1 MGPRLVPLVIVAAI
15 LGFVGASAGTALA
28 PEYPRLWNASVGLVI
43 LGGITPLIYAVN
55 ARIVPVFSR
64 RDWQRPEL
72 MKAAMILAL
81 ASGWLT
87 FLGRAGG
94 WGFIEATGLTAALAG
109 GLAFMV
115 SIVSLFRSPVTE
127 RPSPPPPFEEQRTI
141 DKVAIQFTRLAGIWL
156 IIGLVVGLMMVIWTP
171 SFGRWELVW
180 AHAMLLGWFLSM
192 ASGVSYHVLSRW
204 TGQQWRWPRLPG
216 IHLRLVQLGLPVML
230 LALALDTQ
238 WLFFVAGP
246 IQTIALLLYVANVL
260 PQARHLPTIP
270 RIGVTAAA
278 WMLVIGAT
286 LGAGFA
292 LDPVNHVTLRFT
304 HAQTNLFGW
313 AGLLVCGVGYYLFPR
328 FAGYALAWPR
338 LAKIQMAVLVI
349 SVVANATIWWWFIS
363 RDAGIQPWLIGTG
376 LLITLSIATYGAI
389 IGKTFFAASP
399 TSVGSSV
406 QLQRNRT
413 TQLMRS
419 RV

>member
-15 LGFVGASAGTALA
+15 LGFAGASAGTALA
-28 PEYPRLWNASVGLVI
+28 PEFPRLWNASVGLVI
-43 LGGITPLIYAVN
+43 LGGITPMIYAVN

-72 MKAAMILAL
+72 MKAAMILAIS
-81 ASGWLT
+81 SGWVTFAGRAAGLT
-87 FLGRAGG
+87 FVE
-94 WGFIEATGLTAALAG
+94 GFGLAIALAG

-115 SIVSLFRSPVTE
+115 SIITLFRSPIAE
-127 RPSPPPPFEEQRTI
+127 RPAPPPPFPEQRAI
-141 DKVAIQFTRLAGIWL
+141 DQTAIQFTRLAGIWL
-156 IIGLVVGLMMVIWTP
+156 IVGLVVGLMIVVWTP

-204 TGQQWRWPRLPG
+204 TGQRWRWPRLPL

-238 WLFFVAGP
+238 WLFFIAGP
-246 IQTIALLLYVANVL
+246 AQTIALLLFIANVL
-260 PQARHLPTIP
+260 PQARHLTIVP
-270 RIGVTAAA
+270 RIGVTAAS

-292 LDPVNHVTLRFT
+292 VDPINHVTLRFT

-313 AGLLVCGVGYYLFPR
+313 AGLLICGVGYYLFPR
-328 FAGYALAWPR
+328 FAGQALAWPR
-338 LAKIQMAVLVI
+338 LAKIQMSVLIVAVVL
-349 SVVANATIWWWFIS
+349 NATIWWWYVS
-363 RDAGIQPWLIGTG
+363 RDPAIQNLLITTG
-376 LLITLSIATYGAI
+376 LLITLSLATYALI

-399 TSVGSSV
+399 SSVGSSI
-406 QLQRNRT
+406 QLQKSRPAT
-413 TQLMRS
+413 LMRS
-419 RV
+419 R

>member
-28 PEYPRLWNASVGLVI
+28 PEYPRLWNAAVGLVI
-43 LGGITPLIYAVN
+43 LGGITPMIYAVN
-55 ARIVPVFSR
+55 ARILPVFSR
-64 RDWQRPEL
+64 RDWQKPEL
-72 MKAAMILAL
+72 MKSAMIFAV
-81 ASGWLT
+81 ASGWT
-87 FLGRAGG
+87 VFLGRAGG
-94 WGFIEATGLTAALAG
+94 WAIIEVAGLAAALAG
-109 GLAFMV
+109 GIAFMV
-115 SIVSLFRSPVTE
+115 SIVTLFRSPVSE
-127 RPSPPPPFEEQRTI
+127 RPAPPPPFPEQKAI
-141 DKVAIQFTRLAGIWL
+141 DQVGIQFTRLAGMWL
-156 IIGLVVGLMMVIWTP
+156 IVGLVIGLMAAVWTP

-204 TGQQWRWPRLPG
+204 TGRQWRWPRLPN
-216 IHLRLVQLGLPVML
+216 IHLRIVQLGLPIMV

-246 IQTIALLLYVANVL
+246 LQTIALLLFIANVL
-260 PQARHLPTIP
+260 PQAKGLPIVP
-270 RIGVTAAA
+270 RIGVTAAS

-292 LDPVNHVTLRFT
+292 LDPVNHVVLRFS

-328 FAGYALAWPR
+328 FAGQALAWPR
-338 LAKIQMAVLVI
+338 LAKIQMSVLIGAVLV
-349 SVVANATIWWWFIS
+349 NGTIWWWFVS
-363 RDAGIQPWLIGTG
+363 RDPAIQNVLIATG
-376 LLITLSIATYGAI
+376 LLITLSMTTYALI

-399 TSVGSSV
+399 SAIGSSIQMHQSRPAPV
-406 QLQRNRT
+406 
-413 TQLMRS
+413 MRS
-419 RV
+419 R